1 MNSRVK
7 SSLLSLSV
15 VRAAFVIAVLSFIAV
30 PLSAA
35 EIIVKSDATNL
46 GAMVASSSDPSLAS
60 GDISGLTFSPVGT
73 DNEGTFTPVPSGAPL
88 RTIVVQVPPRVWL
101 LLWK

>member
-1 MNSRVK
+1 MGIRTILTLVAG
-7 SSLLSLSV
+7 LLV
-15 VRAAFVIAVLSFIAV
+15 TTA
-30 PLSAA
+30 LSAA

>member
-15 VRAAFVIAVLSFIAV
+15 VRAAFVIAVLSFI
-30 PLSAA
+30 
-35 EIIVKSDATNL
+35 
-46 GAMVASSSDPSLAS
+46 AMVASSSDPSLAS